1 MLPILRQTLNNYGR
15 MGAAE
20 SFSGPI
26 ARGDVAT
33 VEKHLRVLRNLP
45 GAREVYVALAW
56 AAMRDLPVKNREG
69 LEKVLTD
76 LLRSRAKT

>member
-1 MLPILRQTLNNYGR
+1 MPILQQTLANYGR

-33 VEKHLRVLRNLP
+33 VQKHLEVLQSVP
-45 GAREVYVALAW
+45 QARDVYLALAF
-56 AAMRDLPVKNREG
+56 AALRDLPAKNVRE
-69 LEKVLTD
+69 LEEI
-76 LLRSRAKT
+76 LRG